1 MISALLF
8 VGIGLADPTVP
19 AIDYQKVADKTEW
32 RWKDDEATPWH
43 SFGKAPIEYDLRLEQ
58 TSKKLYTVTITFGKD
73 GKTLYS
79 FDGHRNSVFRIVGNV
94 LYYPQFHP
102 SSSGAALVAVDLSTG
117 KELWKTDLKG
127 VGPVSHF
134 KYRNLIN
141 MELSNETAT
150 VFGNESYGRYV
161 EIVDLSTGKTVGHKK
176 FQKDDTPDK

>member
-8 VGIGLADPTVP
+8 AAIGLADPVVPTV
-19 AIDYQKVADKTEW
+19 DYQKVADKTEW

-79 FDGHRNSVFRIVGNV
+79 VEGHRNSVFRVLGNV

-102 SSSGAALVAVDLSTG
+102 SASGATLVAVDLTTG
-117 KELWKTDLKG
+117 KEIWKTHLEG
-127 VGPVSHF
+127 IGAVRHF
-134 KYRNLIN
+134 KYSNLIN
-141 MELSNETAT
+141 MEISNETVT
-150 VFGNESYGRYV
+150 VFGNESFGRYV
-161 EIVDLSTGKTVGHKK
+161 EIVQLSTGKTVGHKVFPK
-176 FQKDDTPDK
+176 EDKQDK